1 MVQVRVACPAPAAG
15 VAFCVAVSSL
25 SRVRLQLDRVRAAVG
40 EIDPVFLDTPTLPC
54 APLGRALGCSVT
66 LKLETLNPVR
76 SFKGRGTETV
86 AAVAREKGAARL
98 VCASAGNLGQALAYS
113 GSRRGLAVTVVA
125 ARTANPL
132 KLRQI
137 ATFGADVR
145 LDGEDIEDARLL
157 AREIAQAGPAY
168 LVEDSLDLAT
178 CEGAA
183 TIGLE
188 LVRDDPNLDVVLVAL
203 GGGAMASGVG
213 YAVRSLADHAEV
225 IGIQPVGA
233 PAMGLSWR
241 QGTVVETD
249 RIETIAD
256 GVAGRCPIP
265 EVLDDLLV
273 LLDDVVLVREDSIK
287 LGMRMLYEHAGLV
300 VEPSAAL
307 GIAAVLEQPE
317 RFAGRHVT
325 TILCGSN
332 VDPAD
337 FARWV
342 LEPTTRDAR

>member
-1 MVQVRVACPAPAAG
+1 MLR
-15 VAFCVAVSSL
+15 AVSAVDH
-25 SRVRLQLDRVRAAVG
+25 VRLRLDRIRGAIGA
-40 EIDPVFLDTPTLPC
+40 IDPVFLDTPTLLC
-54 APLGRALGCSVT
+54 APLGQALGCSVT
-66 LKLETLNPVR
+66 LKIETLNPVR

-86 AAVAREKGAARL
+86 AALAREQGASRV

-113 GSRRGLAVTVVA
+113 GSARDLAVTVVA

-137 ATFGADVR
+137 AALGAAVR
-145 LDGEDIEDARLL
+145 LEGEDIEDARLL
-157 AREIAQAGPAY
+157 AREIAEADGAY

-188 LVRDDPNLDVVLVAL
+188 LVRDDPRLDVVLVAL

-213 YAVRSLADHAEV
+213 YAMRSLAERVEV
-225 IGIQPVGA
+225 IGIQPLGA
-233 PAMGLSWR
+233 PAMALSWR

-249 RIETIAD
+249 GIETIAD

-265 EVLDDLLV
+265 EVLDDLLI
-273 LLDDVVLVREDSIK
+273 LLDDVMLVSEDSIK
-287 LGMRMLYEHAGLV
+287 AGMRAVHEHSGLV

-307 GIAAVLEQPE
+307 GIAGVLEDPE
-317 RFAGRHVT
+317 RFAGRRVT

-332 VDPAD
+332 VAPID

-342 LEPTTRDAR
+342 LEPALHDTR

>member
-1 MVQVRVACPAPAAG
+1 MLRSVSG
-15 VAFCVAVSSL
+15 VAS
-25 SRVRLQLDRVRAAVG
+25 VRLRLDRVRAAVG
-40 EIDPVFLDTPTLPC
+40 EIDPAFLDTPALPC
-54 APLGRALGCSVT
+54 GPLGRELGCAVT
-66 LKLETLNPVR
+66 MKVETLNPVR

-86 AAVAREKGAARL
+86 ASAAREQGAERL
-98 VCASAGNLGQALAYS
+98 VCASAGNLGLALAYS
-113 GSRRGLAVTVVA
+113 GRRRGLAVTVVA

-132 KLRQI
+132 KLRQL
-137 ATFGADVR
+137 AAAGAELR
-145 LDGEDIEDARLL
+145 LEGEDIEDARLS
-157 AREIAQAGPAY
+157 ARQIAETESAP

-188 LVRDDPNLDVVLVAL
+188 LVRDDPELDVVLVAV

-213 YAVRSLADHAEV
+213 YAVRSLTEGVEV
-225 IGIQPVGA
+225 IGIQPAGA
-233 PAMGLSWR
+233 PAMALSWR

-273 LLDDVVLVREDSIK
+273 VLDDVMLVGEDSIK
-287 LGMRMLYEHAGLV
+287 AGMRLVHEHAGLV

-307 GIAAVLEQPE
+307 GIAAVLEERE
-317 RFAGRHVT
+317 RFAGRRVT

-337 FARWV
+337 FSRWV
-342 LEPTTRDAR
+342 LEPAIPPTP

>member
-1 MVQVRVACPAPAAG
+1 MLRVVIG
-15 VAFCVAVSSL
+15 L
-25 SRVRLQLDRVRAAVG
+25 DRVRLRLDRVRAAVG
-40 EIDPVFLDTPTLPC
+40 EIDPLFLDTPALLC
-54 APLGRALGCSVT
+54 APLGRALGCLVT
-66 LKLETLNPVR
+66 LKVETLNPVR
-76 SFKGRGTETV
+76 SFKGRGTET
-86 AAVAREKGAARL
+86 AAAMAREQGAARM

-113 GSRRGLAVTVVA
+113 GRRRGMEVTVVA

-137 ATFGADVR
+137 SAFGADLQ
-145 LDGEDIEDARLL
+145 LDGEDIEDARLV
-157 AREIAQAGPAY
+157 AREIAAMDGAY
-168 LVEDSLDLAT
+168 LLEDSLDLAT

-188 LVRDDPNLDVVLVAL
+188 LIRDDPGLDIVLVAV
-203 GGGAMASGVG
+203 GGGAMASGIG
-213 YAVRSLADHAEV
+213 YAVRSLAEHVEV
-225 IGIQPVGA
+225 IGVQPCGA
-233 PAMGLSWR
+233 PAMALSWR
-241 QGTVVETD
+241 QATVVETD

-273 LLDDVVLVREDSIK
+273 VLDDVVLVREESIK
-287 LGMRMLYEHAGLV
+287 AGMRLVYEHAGLV

-307 GIAAVLEQPE
+307 GVAAVLEEPE
-317 RFAGRHVT
+317 RFAGRRVT

-332 VDPAD
+332 VGPAD

-342 LEPTTRDAR
+342 LEPVSD